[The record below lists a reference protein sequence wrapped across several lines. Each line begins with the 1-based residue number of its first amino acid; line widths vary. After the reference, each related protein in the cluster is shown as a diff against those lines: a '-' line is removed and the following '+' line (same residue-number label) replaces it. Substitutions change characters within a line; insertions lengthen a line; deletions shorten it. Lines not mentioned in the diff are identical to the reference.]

1 MDSTISIL
9 KLIIRLIQNIN
20 ELDEITITEQ
30 QIANIISTLNIDE
43 KREIIEIIE
52 SILNNININT
62 NQN

>member
-20 ELDEITITEQ
+20 ELDEITIIEQ